1 VKRLESEIYIKNTPV
16 LLLFGLIF
24 TVIFGLWLIRRAK
37 SFDFNNNSIFYFLF
51 DNYELVGGVLIGIG
65 LLFIAIFL

>member
-1 VKRLESEIYIKNTPV
+1 VKRLESEIYIKNTPA
-16 LLLFGLIF
+16 LLLFGLVF
-24 TVIFGLWLIRRAK
+24 TIIFGLWLKRRAK
-37 SFDFNNNSIFYFLF
+37 SFDFKNNSIFYFLF